1 VRIAWLSHTGGSSA
15 GAELAMLEAVSC
27 LTERQVEVVGIVPA
41 HGPLSPLL
49 KASGAT
55 VVAQHNAWWATPGG
69 TSTLRLARQAAGSA
83 ARNVGAFGRMSRL
96 LQEIDPDL
104 VVTNT
109 LAIPLG
115 AFAARR
121 SGLPHVWYRHEFGRR
136 DHGFRF
142 HFGERAT
149 FAAIER
155 LSDRVIVNSRSVLED
170 APGRRFRSKARLV
183 TYAVTVPPH
192 EPHDGPR
199 DGPLRL
205 VQIGRIAP
213 SKGHKDAVHAGGE
226 LRRRGIDV
234 EIRFVGPTR
243 WPRYIE
249 ELHALAGAEGV
260 GDLISITGFR
270 PDPAEEVI
278 QADVALTCS
287 RLEAFGRTTV
297 EAMKLG
303 KAVIGARSAGTAELI
318 RDGETGFTYAPGDAA
333 ELASKIELFAR
344 DRSLAPALGANA
356 KSWAGQ
362 TFTADRYASELM
374 EVFQEALAE
383 RRVGGRDGAARRQ
396 RAG

>member
-1 VRIAWLSHTGGSSA
+1 MKIAWLSHTGGSSA

-27 LTERQVEVVGIVPA
+27 LVERQVEVVAIVPVL
-41 HGPLSPLL
+41 GPLSPLL
-49 KASGAT
+49 ETAGAT
-55 VVAQHNAWWATPGG
+55 VVEQPNAWWATPGG
-69 TSTLRLARQAAGSA
+69 TSAQRLARQAAGSA
-83 ARNVGAFGRMSRL
+83 ARNVAAFRGMSRL
-96 LQEIDPDL
+96 LREIGPDL

-115 AFAARR
+115 AFAARQ

-136 DHGFRF
+136 DHAFRF
-142 HFGERAT
+142 HFGEQAT
-149 FAAIER
+149 FAAIGR
-155 LSDRVIVNSRSVLED
+155 LSDRVIVNSRSLLED

-183 TYAVTVPPH
+183 TYAVTVPTH
-192 EPHDGPR
+192 EADDGRR
-199 DGPLRL
+199 DGLLRL

-213 SKGHKDAVHAGGE
+213 SKGHKDAVRAAGE

-234 EIRFVGPTR
+234 EMRFVGPTR
-243 WPRYIE
+243 WPKYSE
-249 ELHALAGAEGV
+249 ELHALVAAEGV

-270 PDPAEEVI
+270 PDPANEVI

-287 RLEAFGRTTV
+287 TLEAFGRTTV

-318 RDGETGFTYAPGDAA
+318 RDGQTGFTYAPGDAA

-344 DRSLAPALGANA
+344 DRSLAPALGAKA
-356 KSWAGQ
+356 KSWAAQ
-362 TFTADRYASELM
+362 TFTAERYASELM
-374 EVFQEALAE
+374 EVFQEVLAE
-383 RRVGGRDGAARRQ
+383 RRLAGRGGAVPGQ

>member
-1 VRIAWLSHTGGSSA
+1 
-15 GAELAMLEAVSC
+15 MLEAVSC
-27 LTERQVEVVGIVPA
+27 LVERQVEVVAIVPA

-49 KASGAT
+49 EASGAT
-55 VVAQHNAWWATPGG
+55 VVEQPNAWWATPGG
-69 TSTLRLARQAAGSA
+69 TSTRRLARQAAGSA
-83 ARNVGAFGRMSRL
+83 VRNVAAFRGMSKL
-96 LQEIDPDL
+96 LREIGPDV

-115 AFAARR
+115 AFAARH

-136 DHGFRF
+136 DHAFRF

-149 FAAIER
+149 FAAIGR

-170 APGRRFRSKARLV
+170 APGRRFRSKARVV

-192 EPHDGPR
+192 EPDDVPR
-199 DGPLRL
+199 DGLLRL

-213 SKGHKDAVHAGGE
+213 SKGHKDAVRAAGE
-226 LRRRGIDV
+226 LRRHGIDV
-234 EIRFVGPTR
+234 EMRFVGPTR
-243 WPRYIE
+243 WPKYSE
-249 ELHALAGAEGV
+249 ELHALAGTEGV

-270 PDPAEEVI
+270 PDPAKEVI

-318 RDGETGFTYAPGDAA
+318 RDGQTGFTYTPGDAV

-356 KSWAGQ
+356 KIWSAR
-362 TFTADRYASELM
+362 TFTAARYASELM

-383 RRVGGRDGAARRQ
+383 RRLRGRGGAAPRQ

>member
-1 VRIAWLSHTGGSSA
+1 
-15 GAELAMLEAVSC
+15 MLEAVSC
-27 LTERQVEVVGIVPA
+27 LSEHEVEIVGIVPA

-49 KASGAT
+49 EAAGAT
-55 VVAQHNAWWATPGG
+55 IVEQQNAWWATPGAG
-69 TSTLRLARQAAGSA
+69 STLWLARQVAGSA
-83 ARNVGAFGRMSRL
+83 ARNVAALRPMSRL
-96 LQEIDPDL
+96 LREIDPDL

-109 LAIPLG
+109 LAVPLG

-121 SGLPHVWYRHEFGRR
+121 TGLPHVWYRHEFGRR
-136 DHGFRF
+136 DHAFRF
-142 HFGERAT
+142 HFGEKTT
-149 FAAIER
+149 FAAIDR

-183 TYAVTVPPH
+183 KYAVTVPRY
-192 EPHDGPR
+192 EPHGAAP

-213 SKGHKDAVHAGGE
+213 SKGHKDAVRAAGE
-226 LRRRGIDV
+226 LRRRGIEV

-243 WPRYIE
+243 WPRYSE
-249 ELHALAGAEGV
+249 ELNVLAAAEGV
-260 GDLISITGFR
+260 TELISITGFR

-278 QADVALTCS
+278 RADVALTCS

-303 KAVIGARSAGTAELI
+303 RAVIGARSAGTAELI
-318 RDGETGFTYAPGDAA
+318 QDGYTGFTYAPGDVA

-356 KSWAGQ
+356 KIWAGQ
-362 TFTADRYASELM
+362 TFTAERYASELM
-374 EVFQEALAE
+374 EVFQEVVAE
-383 RRVGGRDGAARRQ
+383 RRLGGRDGGARRQ

>member
-1 VRIAWLSHTGGSSA
+1 
-15 GAELAMLEAVSC
+15 MLEAVSC
-27 LTERQVEVVGIVPA
+27 LIERQVEVVAIVPA

-49 KASGAT
+49 EASGAT
-55 VVAQHNAWWATPGG
+55 VVEQPNAWWATPGG
-69 TSTLRLARQAAGSA
+69 TSTRRLARQAAGSA
-83 ARNVGAFGRMSRL
+83 VRNVAAFRGMSRL
-96 LQEIDPDL
+96 LREIGPDV

-115 AFAARR
+115 AFAARH

-136 DHGFRF
+136 DHAFRF

-149 FAAIER
+149 FAAIGR

-192 EPHDGPR
+192 EPDDVPR
-199 DGPLRL
+199 DGLLRL

-213 SKGHKDAVHAGGE
+213 SKGHKDAVRAAGE
-226 LRRRGIDV
+226 LRRHGIDV
-234 EIRFVGPTR
+234 EMRFVGPTR
-243 WPRYIE
+243 WPKYSE
-249 ELHALAGAEGV
+249 ELHALAGTEGV

-303 KAVIGARSAGTAELI
+303 KAVIGCPLCGDSRADPRRADRIHLYARRCCWSSPPRSSCSPVTARSRRRWGPTRRAGPRE
-318 RDGETGFTYAPGDAA
+318 
-333 ELASKIELFAR
+333 
-344 DRSLAPALGANA
+344 
-356 KSWAGQ
+356 

-383 RRVGGRDGAARRQ
+383 RRVGGRGGAARRQ

>member
-1 VRIAWLSHTGGSSA
+1 MV
-15 GAELAMLEAVSC
+15 EAVSC

-41 HGPLSPLL
+41 YGPLSPLL
-49 KASGAT
+49 EAGGAT
-55 VVAQHNAWWATPGG
+55 VVEQQNAWWATPGAA
-69 TSTLRLARQAAGSA
+69 STLWLARQAAGSA
-83 ARNVGAFGRMSRL
+83 ARNVSAFRRMSRL
-96 LQEIDPDL
+96 LREIDPDL

-136 DHGFRF
+136 DHAF
-142 HFGERAT
+142 HFHLGEQAT

-155 LSDRVIVNSRSVLED
+155 LSERVIVNSRSVLED
-170 APGRRFRSKARLV
+170 PPGRRFRSKARLV

-192 EPHDGPR
+192 EPGDGAR
-199 DGPLRL
+199 EGPLRL
-205 VQIGRIAP
+205 IQIGRIAP
-213 SKGHKDAVHAGGE
+213 SKGHKDAVRAAGE

-243 WPRYIE
+243 WPRYSE
-249 ELHALAGAEGV
+249 ELDALAAAEGV
-260 GDLISITGFR
+260 ADLISMSGFR
-270 PDPAEEVI
+270 PDPAAEVI

-303 KAVIGARSAGTAELI
+303 RAVIGARSAGTAELI
-318 RDGETGFTYAPGDAA
+318 RDGQTGFTYAPGDAA

-344 DRSLAPALGANA
+344 NRSLAAALGANA

-362 TFTADRYASELM
+362 TFTAERYALELM
-374 EVFQEALAE
+374 EVFQEALDE
-383 RRVGGRDGAARRQ
+383 RRLGRRDGAARAQ